1 MKWLAIFICDVCN
14 VNIQSCFTLFLF
26 AEDFMK
32 YLNISNSEEMDHLLK
47 CLSEDMIQDDNNLSP
62 EDIDKLCAEINFEE
76 EIPEIVPSTTSTALP
91 LSDITL
97 GDELNLSNILDNET
111 FSTPLQ
117 KIILDDDDFLQI
129 TSSEPMHMPKF
140 DLDFNLDEI
149 LDQTDFSTQEVS
161 AIAKE
166 IEKVR

>member
-1 MKWLAIFICDVCN
+1 MLHPI
-14 VNIQSCFTLFLF
+14 FLF

-76 EIPEIVPSTTSTALP
+76 EIPEIVPSTTSTVLP

-117 KIILDDDDFLQI
+117 NIILDDLMISCKSQAMSQCI
-129 TSSEPMHMPKF
+129 CQNLIWTS
-140 DLDFNLDEI
+140 I
-149 LDQTDFSTQEVS
+149 
-161 AIAKE
+161 
-166 IEKVR
+166 

>member
-1 MKWLAIFICDVCN
+1 
-14 VNIQSCFTLFLF
+14 
-26 AEDFMK
+26 
-32 YLNISNSEEMDHLLK
+32 
-47 CLSEDMIQDDNNLSP
+47 MIQDDNNLSP

-117 KIILDDDDFLQI
+117 NIILDDDDFLQI
-129 TSSEPMHMPKF
+129 TSNEPMHMPKF

>member
-1 MKWLAIFICDVCN
+1 MLHPI
-14 VNIQSCFTLFLF
+14 FLF

-117 KIILDDDDFLQI
+117 NIILDDFLQI
-129 TSSEPMHMPKF
+129 TSNDTSNEPMHMPKF
-140 DLDFNLDEI
+140 DLDFNLEEI

-161 AIAKE
+161 AITKE

>member
-1 MKWLAIFICDVCN
+1 MLHPI
-14 VNIQSCFTLFLF
+14 FLF

-32 YLNISNSEEMDHLLK
+32 YFNISNSEEMDHLLK

-117 KIILDDDDFLQI
+117 NIILDDFLQI
-129 TSSEPMHMPKF
+129 TNNDTSNEAMHTPKF

-149 LDQTDFSTQEVS
+149 LDQTDFTTQEVS

>member
-1 MKWLAIFICDVCN
+1 
-14 VNIQSCFTLFLF
+14 
-26 AEDFMK
+26 MK
-32 YLNISNSEEMDHLLK
+32 YPNISNSEEMDHLLK

-117 KIILDDDDFLQI
+117 NIILDDFLQI
-129 TSSEPMHMPKF
+129 TSNDTRNEPMHTPKF

>member
-1 MKWLAIFICDVCN
+1 MLHPI
-14 VNIQSCFTLFLF
+14 FLF
-26 AEDFMK
+26 ADDFMK
-32 YLNISNSEEMDHLLK
+32 YLNISNSAEMDHILK

-76 EIPEIVPSTTSTALP
+76 EIPEIVPSTTLP

-97 GDELNLSNILDNET
+97 GDELNLSNILDDET
-111 FSTPLQ
+111 FSTPLEN
-117 KIILDDDDFLQI
+117 IMLDDDNILQI
-129 TSSEPMHMPKF
+129 TSNEGMHTPKF
-140 DLDFNLDEI
+140 DLDFNLDDI

-161 AIAKE
+161 TIAQE